1 MRLYAKMPLAP
12 SRTHQQVQDGYGDHI
27 SDLAEM
33 TVNKASCFV
42 CGKGASC
49 GLKACS
55 KCKEVKYCSRAC
67 QIQHWKH
74 QGHRE
79 ECGTKNVLKYTT
91 MFGVSNVLC
100 L

>member
-12 SRTHQQVQDGYGDHI
+12 SRTHQQVQDGYGDHN

-49 GLKACS
+49 GLKAMLS
-55 KCKEVKYCSRAC
+55 AKSSTVPGPVRSSTGNTKDIAK
-67 QIQHWKH
+67 
-74 QGHRE
+74 
-79 ECGTKNVLKYTT
+79 CGTKNVLKHTYNVW
-91 MFGVSNVLC
+91 GV
-100 L
+100 